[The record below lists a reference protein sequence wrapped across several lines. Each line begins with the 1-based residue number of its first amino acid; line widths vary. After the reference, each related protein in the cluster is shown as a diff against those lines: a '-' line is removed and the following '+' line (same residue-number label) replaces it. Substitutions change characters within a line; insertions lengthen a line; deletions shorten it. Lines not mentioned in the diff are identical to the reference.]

1 MNFPGLFYFSLLI
14 VIVTA
19 LVGGVR
25 YRNLPRPLKI
35 LEWLILF
42 SIIEVGLQ
50 WFLASYHIHNLWTSH
65 YYSLIEIIF
74 VTFMY
79 SSWVKQKQYKV
90 VLFLCLAG
98 FIILWIVS
106 KFTFEPLS
114 IADDGTATV
123 SKILQILFSTYLL
136 VIVVRESDI
145 VWTNDPRLWVVA
157 GTIIYCAGS
166 IFLFAL
172 FNRMLQISQDRL
184 KVVWFLNWILIIVS
198 NVFYMRGFLCK
209 K

>member
-19 LVGGVR
+19 LVGGFR
-25 YRNLPRPLKI
+25 YRILPRPLKI

-42 SIIEVGLQ
+42 SIIEVGVQ
-50 WFLASYHIHNLWTSH
+50 WFLASYHIRNLWTSH

-79 SSWVKQKQYKV
+79 SSWVKQKQYKA

-98 FIILWIVS
+98 FIILWIIS

-114 IADDGTATV
+114 MSDDGTATV

-145 VWTNDPRLWVVA
+145 IWTNDPRLWVVA

-172 FNRMLQISQDRL
+172 FTRMLQISQDRL